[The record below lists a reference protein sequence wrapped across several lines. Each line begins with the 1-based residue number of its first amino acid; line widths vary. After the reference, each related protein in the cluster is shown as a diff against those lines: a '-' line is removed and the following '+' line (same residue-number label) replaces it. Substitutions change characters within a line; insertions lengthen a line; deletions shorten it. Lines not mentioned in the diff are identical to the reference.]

1 MLKKITVEHF
11 KCFKKLHLPLA
22 PLTLLSGANAT
33 GKSTIL
39 QALALLHQTTTE
51 SEWNRALNLNASTIS
66 LGAADDVIDKITGQK
81 EFKIGLLTEA
91 VECVWTMRT
100 EERSTLSV
108 PIYQISWKEKED
120 WKENIFEI
128 DKKNKLIRRLIPIEL
143 FNNSENAKQL
153 SSIIANLTYISAE
166 RLGPRE
172 AYPMSTPDQHRN
184 VGAHGE
190 RTAWFLHHFVNHRP
204 LDRLILKD
212 IPPTVQRQAEA
223 WMKNFFPG
231 TNLELTRVKGANLIL
246 LGIRTSNATNFHRP
260 QNVGYGL
267 SHILPIIAAC
277 LGARQ
282 NDLIMVENPEAHL
295 HPSSQAAIGEFLAR
309 SVSAGMQMIVE
320 THSDH
325 VLNGVRRA
333 VKGGILSHEK
343 VAIHFF
349 AQRVEDVEAQA
360 QVVSPM
366 IDKNGSLDHWPS
378 GFFDQYDKD
387 LAALIEWEG

>member
-1 MLKKITVEHF
+1 MLKKITIEHF

-22 PLTLLSGANAT
+22 PLTLLSGANAA

-39 QALALLHQTTTE
+39 QALALLHQTAIE
-51 SEWNRALNLNASTIS
+51 SEWNKAINLNASTIS

-81 EFKIGLLTEA
+81 EFKIGLQTEA
-91 VECVWTMRT
+91 VECVWTMRA

-108 PIYQISWKEKED
+108 PIDEISWREKDEWKEKL
-120 WKENIFEI
+120 FEI
-128 DKKNKLIRRLIPIEL
+128 DKKNKLMRRLIPIEL

-184 VGAHGE
+184 VGPHGE
-190 RTAWFLHHFVNHRP
+190 RTAWFLHHFANHRP
-204 LDRLILKD
+204 LEELLLEGF
-212 IPPTVQRQAEA
+212 PPTVQRQAEA
-223 WMKNFFPG
+223 WMNRFFPG
-231 TNLELTRVKGANLIL
+231 TDLELTRVKGANLIL

-267 SHILPIIAAC
+267 SHILPIITAC
-277 LGARQ
+277 LAARQ
-282 NDLIMVENPEAHL
+282 SDLIMVENPEAHL
-295 HPSSQAAIGEFLAR
+295 HPSSQAAIGEFLVR
-309 SVSAGMQMIVE
+309 SVAAGMQMIVE

-333 VKGGILSHEK
+333 VKEGVLSHEK

-349 AQRVEDVEAQA
+349 ARRVEDIEAQA

-366 IDKNGSLDHWPS
+366 IDKNGGLDHWPL